1 LRIVRDFRE
10 FERPAGTLG
19 FVPTMGALHEGHLEL
34 MRRAKSACDE
44 VAISIFVNPT
54 QFGPN
59 EDFSKYPRTE
69 ERDLEL
75 AESVGVDFAYL
86 PNVESMYART
96 TTRIEV
102 DGVSARWEGE
112 FRPGHFTGVAT
123 VVGKLFHRVPA
134 TDAFFGKKDFQQCA
148 VIRRMVDDLDFPIR
162 LHWID
167 TYRESDG
174 LAMSS
179 RNRYLSPKDRAI
191 SPHLYRILNK
201 CVEMF
206 LRNPE
211 VYPVIAEAV
220 SELSGYG
227 FRVQYLA
234 LVDSESLDPLTH
246 YEPGATLI
254 VAAFIGNTRLIDNIT
269 V

>member
-1 LRIVRDFRE
+1 LKVIRDFRE
-10 FERPAGTLG
+10 FERPIGTLG

-34 MRRAKSACDE
+34 MRQARAVCE
-44 VAISIFVNPT
+44 QVAISIFVNPT

-59 EDFSKYPRTE
+59 EDFTKYPRTE

-75 AESVGVDFAYL
+75 AASVGVDLAYI
-86 PNVESMYART
+86 PSVESMYART

-102 DGVSARWEGE
+102 DGVSSRWEGE

-148 VIRRMVDDLDFPIR
+148 VIRRMVEDLDFPIR

-167 TYRESDG
+167 TYREPDG

-179 RNRYLSPKDRAI
+179 RNRYLSVEERAI
-191 SPHLYRILNK
+191 APHLYRILRK
-201 CVEMF
+201 CVEEF
-206 LRNPE
+206 LLKPE
-211 VYPVIAEAV
+211 VGPMISRAIE
-220 SELSGYG
+220 ELQGYG
-227 FRVQYLA
+227 FRVQYLG
-234 LVDSESLDPLTH
+234 LVDSQTLEPL
-246 YEPGATLI
+246 EQFKAGSALI
-254 VAAFIGNTRLIDNIT
+254 VAAFLGNTRLIDNIT